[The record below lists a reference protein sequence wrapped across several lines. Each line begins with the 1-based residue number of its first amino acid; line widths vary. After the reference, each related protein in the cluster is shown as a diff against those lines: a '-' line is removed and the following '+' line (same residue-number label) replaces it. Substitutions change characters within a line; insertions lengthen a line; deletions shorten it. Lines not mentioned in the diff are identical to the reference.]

1 MLNILRPILELTVI
15 IPGMLLAYLPVKP
28 FLKQSLSKL
37 ISWLLPLLM
46 VICVSLGTLCYIL
59 NLSTAPFLFLIL
71 LILITIYHKTLYI
84 SIWKSGSIFLAICA
98 AFACFNSFIRAIHAL
113 MTADLNLTENELWFC
128 TGAGFLYNLICL
140 LFVFAA
146 WHPASHATREMIE
159 DENFAKTWYV
169 FWIFPLV
176 FIGLN
181 LFMVPKYR
189 STLYTGRVLQVY
201 IVFSLVLFAILILFY
216 AMFLMIANSLN
227 QNAKLQ
233 QENHF
238 LSLQQARY
246 DNLCTA
252 IEEARQARHDMR
264 HHFVQLSSMAE
275 NGDLEKI
282 KEYLFS
288 ATNKIPNLDIHFCEN
303 QAVDSVI
310 GYYCGLARREN
321 IPFHAQIDLPAQ
333 ISVDEIDMCLILSN
347 LLENALEASL
357 KTAKSKQRI
366 NVQVY
371 LHFTHLLLIQVENP
385 FDGKIQEK
393 NGIFKSSKRM
403 ANGIGLQSVRRI
415 SEKNGGGCSF
425 TYENEVFRAKIML
438 RI

>member
-1 MLNILRPILELTVI
+1 MFNILRPILELTVI

-28 FLKQSLSKL
+28 FLKQSLPKL
-37 ISWLLPLLM
+37 ISWLLPLLV
-46 VICVSLGTLCYIL
+46 VICISLGTVCYL
-59 NLSTAPFLFLIL
+59 LKVSTAPFLLLIL
-71 LILITIYHKTLYI
+71 LILMMIYHKTLHL

-98 AFACFNSFIRAIHAL
+98 VFACFNSFIRAINAL
-113 MTADLNLTENELWFC
+113 ITADLNLTKNELWFC
-128 TGAGFLYNLICL
+128 TSAGFLYNLVCL

-146 WHPASHATREMIE
+146 WHPASHAAREMIE

-169 FWIFPLV
+169 FWILPLI

-181 LFMVPKYR
+181 LFIVPKYR
-189 STLYTGRVLQVY
+189 STLYTGRILQIY

-216 AMFLMIANSLN
+216 IMFLMIANSLN

-310 GYYCGLARREN
+310 AYYCGLVRREN

-357 KTAKSKQRI
+357 KTAKSKQI
-366 NVQVY
+366 
-371 LHFTHLLLIQVENP
+371 LLMARFKKKTVFLNP
-385 FDGKIQEK
+385 LNEWQ
-393 NGIFKSSKRM
+393 M
-403 ANGIGLQSVRRI
+403 A
-415 SEKNGGGCSF
+415 
-425 TYENEVFRAKIML
+425 
-438 RI
+438 